1 MDLTYT
7 ACVVSMAAYFA
18 PQGPSILRTGV
29 ATKRVD
35 PTWDAVGGLR
45 LSAGVHA
52 HTQVTSP
59 CDDSMLQEPFGPGLR
74 GGGSSAD
81 ADGGATDSQQA
92 QLAELMLREYNT
104 DR

>member
-1 MDLTYT
+1 
-7 ACVVSMAAYFA
+7 MAAYFA

-29 ATKRVD
+29 APKRVD
-35 PTWDAVGGLR
+35 PTWDAVGGLG

-52 HTQVTSP
+52 HTQMTSP
-59 CDDSMLQEPFGPGLR
+59 CDDSMLQEPCGPGLR

-81 ADGGATDSQQA
+81 EDGVATDSQKV
-92 QLAELMLREYNT
+92 QLAELMLREHNT